1 MKILILYASR
11 RGQNAQLALRL
22 QEVLA
27 EEGLEADL
35 VNVKGQRP
43 DLLKDYDVLL
53 LGSSTWGDGDLQT
66 DFQVFEDGLRDLDLT
81 GKAGAAFGTC
91 SSMYPRTGWAVD
103 ILENRLKNNGGKVLQ
118 KGLKLDVQGGLNYTP
133 AVEWARRLAARLL
146 E

>member
-1 MKILILYASR
+1 MKILILFASR
-11 RGQNAQLALRL
+11 RGQNAQLAQRIHEIL
-22 QEVLA
+22 E
-27 EEGLEADL
+27 EEGLESDL
-35 VNVKGQRP
+35 INVKGQSP
-43 DLLKDYDVLL
+43 ELLDRYDILL

-66 DFQVFEDGLRDLDLT
+66 DFQVFEDGLRDWDLT
-81 GKAGAAFGTC
+81 GKRGAAFGTC

-133 AVEWARRLAARLL
+133 AVEWARRLAGLLL